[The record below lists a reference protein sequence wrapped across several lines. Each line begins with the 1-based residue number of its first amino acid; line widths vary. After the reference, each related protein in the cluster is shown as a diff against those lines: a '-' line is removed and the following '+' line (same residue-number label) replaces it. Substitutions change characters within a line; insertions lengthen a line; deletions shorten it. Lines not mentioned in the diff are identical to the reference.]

1 MQELDALFGMTNQ
14 TTISEAAH
22 HIPLGNGGEHPPVP
36 ATRQGLSHVDAA
48 GRATMVDVSDVR
60 DDRRHNNHIL
70 SAQKPITTRSAT
82 ASATVHLGAH
92 AFKLVAANQL
102 AKGDVLTV
110 AQLAGIMGAK
120 HTALLIPLCHPLS
133 LSSVDVCLSL
143 DPQRDCIQVVAT
155 AKTDGKTGVE
165 MEALTAAG
173 VAALTVYDMCKAAS
187 KAIVISDLRLE
198 EKKGGRGGAYVREH
212 DDDL

>member
-1 MQELDALFGMTNQ
+1 MSMPPAGQPWWTSP
-14 TTISEAAH
+14 TYAH
-22 HIPLGNGGEHPPVP
+22 QLHHRSPTPPHI
-36 ATRQGLSHVDAA
+36 
-48 GRATMVDVSDVR
+48 
-60 DDRRHNNHIL
+60 
-70 SAQKPITTRSAT
+70 AQKPITTRSAT
-82 ASATVHLGAH
+82 ASAAVHLGAH
-92 AFKLVAANQL
+92 AFKLVAANQV

-133 LSSVDVCLSL
+133 LSCVDVQLSL
-143 DPQRDCIQVVAT
+143 DPQRDCIQVLAV

-187 KAIVISDLRLE
+187 KDIVISDLRLE
-198 EKKGGRGGAYVREH
+198 HKEGGRGGGVCAGGIAVYVSVYMSAFT
-212 DDDL
+212 DVLYNY